1 MSAADAVHAAAGEC
15 MLSVVICHGCVRDL
29 EPTIASVVR
38 EWDPC
43 HHEVVVAR
51 SASLSAVP
59 LPAGVRTVVVSSDR
73 ATVIRNRGAW
83 HAKGRY
89 LLFLDNDVTLAPGWR
104 VPIDALIA
112 AECPA
117 AHGTLVVDGGWV
129 MRAPNESGL
138 FLARV
143 VWERVPFD
151 EQLGPGALFGSSE
164 ADDVAVRVERALGAP
179 MVHAAYEVHHPPV
192 PMPMS
197 PIKTLRYSLG
207 NGYVYAKH
215 RRARQAA
222 WAVTKSLLRGMVSRG
237 VMRRTAWIRAA
248 ALVAGYGAYAR
259 NAEAQGGRHP

>member
-1 MSAADAVHAAAGEC
+1 MSTADAVHAAAGEC
-15 MLSVVICHGCVRDL
+15 MLSVVICHGSDHDL
-29 EPTIASVVR
+29 LPTIASVMR
-38 EWDPC
+38 EWDPLR
-43 HHEVVVAR
+43 HELIVAR
-51 SASLSAVP
+51 SASLPAVP
-59 LPAGVRTVVVSSDR
+59 LPAEIRTVVVASNR

-104 VPIDALIA
+104 ASIGALMA

-129 MRAPNESGL
+129 THAPNESGL

-143 VWERVPFD
+143 VWEREPFD
-151 EQLGPGALFGSSE
+151 ERLGPGALFGSSE
-164 ADDVAVRVERALGAP
+164 AHDLAVRAERVLGAP
-179 MVHAAYEVHHPPV
+179 LVHAAYEVHHPPV
-192 PMPMS
+192 PLPMS
-197 PIKTLRYSLG
+197 PTKTLSYALG

-222 WAVTKSLLRGMVSRG
+222 WAVTKSLLRALVSRG
-237 VMRRTAWIRAA
+237 APRRAAWIRAA

-259 NAEAQGGRHP
+259 NAEAQSGRHP